1 MSGPVSMYACSW
13 ASILQCAVILA
24 TLFHLNKVIFPR
36 YFRGNRAAGHI
47 FLAPNRAG
55 PDLSTSSLNLSVI
68 ILFPIFLLSLV
79 MPMPL
84 GLMVGEASGWQIKA
98 N

>member
-1 MSGPVSMYACSW
+1 MYACSW
-13 ASILQCAVILA
+13 VLIFLCAVILA
-24 TLFHLNKVIFPR
+24 TLFHLNKVSFPW

-47 FLAPNRAG
+47 FLASNRAV

-68 ILFPIFLLSLV
+68 ILFPIFLLFLV

-84 GLMVGEASGWQIKA
+84 ELMVGEESGWQIKA